1 MTHGFIVTQ
10 TNVSTNMNDSDS
22 DSDSNS
28 NSDSDSDSNSDSDS
42 DAHTIQLR
50 TTQYNKLMQMKLP
63 KIVYTKYTFFI
74 LFNPVPNSE
83 LSGQLREDEKSQCK
97 FH

>member
-10 TNVSTNMNDSDS
+10 TNVSTNMNDTDS

-28 NSDSDSDSNSDSDS
+28 NSDSDSNSNSDSDS

-50 TTQYNKLMQMKLP
+50 TTQYNKLMQMKIP
-63 KIVYTKYTFFI
+63 KNVHTKYTHLIRKDICAKDHNTCFK
-74 LFNPVPNSE
+74 NN
-83 LSGQLREDEKSQCK
+83 
-97 FH
+97 